1 MTEGVLTASSR
12 LGHPS
17 FNQVPCTLGL
27 VSPND
32 KLKFTV
38 AFPNPNRFPPLII
51 YYLSFAEMSLLR
63 GKASHRHKSP
73 RDHNYSLFIFHYSLK
88 SHGSG
93 CQFSIKHR
101 VHRDW
106 SRHATKLKFTILSRN
121 HTLTV
126 TYNQHRLSFT
136 NASLRVVTIF

>member
-1 MTEGVLTASSR
+1 MTEGVPTASSR

-27 VSPND
+27 VSPSD

-51 YYLSFAEMSLLR
+51 YYLSLAEMSLLR

-93 CQFSIKHR
+93 TQLSIKYYVLRH
-101 VHRDW
+101 W
-106 SRHATKLKFTILSRN
+106 SRHATKLKFIPYSVN
-121 HTLTV
+121 TLFV
-126 TYNQHRLSFT
+126 DRPRLSVFKT
-136 NASLRVVTIF
+136 PID